1 MHGWQHKCMS
11 TKNKKSISIR
21 IKMVLKSLVVAMY
34 VYVLT
39 FDCSLW
45 GKSLCPLF
53 IFHKS
58 PHEIPAFWK
67 AFSFDAKRSVSKV
80 LVTIFSLSY

>member
-1 MHGWQHKCMS
+1 
-11 TKNKKSISIR
+11 
-21 IKMVLKSLVVAMY
+21 MVSKSLVVAMY
-34 VYVLT
+34 VHVLT

-45 GKSLCPLF
+45 GKSLCPSF

-58 PHEIPAFWK
+58 LHKLPAFWK

-80 LVTIFSLSY
+80 LVTIFSLRY